1 MLLFDDTR
9 PGNPFVPLSLTDR
22 CELEGALFFLEEDF
36 KVFSSSS
43 SVDPTRGGRIV
54 ASWSSSSS
62 PRGLLVGVFSDD
74 RAESDWNH
82 PPVVVD
88 DDVIQKKSR
97 RRRQRRRFCRLFGVS
112 KAPSVFSLIS
122 LSLSLSLCSPCSM

>member
-1 MLLFDDTR
+1 MLLFEDTR

-43 SVDPTRGGRIV
+43 SVDRRGGRIV
-54 ASWSSSSS
+54 ASSSSSSS
-62 PRGLLVGVFSDD
+62 PGWLFGGVFSDD

-82 PPVVVD
+82 PPVVVV
-88 DDVIQKKSR
+88 DDVI
-97 RRRQRRRFCRLFGVS
+97 
-112 KAPSVFSLIS
+112 
-122 LSLSLSLCSPCSM
+122 

>member
-97 RRRQRRRFCRLFGVS
+97 RRRQRRRFCRLFVVN
-112 KAPSVFSLIS
+112 KAPFSL
-122 LSLSLSLCSPCSM
+122 

>member
-1 MLLFDDTR
+1 MLLFEDTR

-43 SVDPTRGGRIV
+43 SVDRRGGQIV
-54 ASWSSSSS
+54 ASSSSS
-62 PRGLLVGVFSDD
+62 PGWLFGGVFSYD

-88 DDVIQKKSR
+88 DDVIEKKKSR
-97 RRRQRRRFCRLFGVS
+97 RR
-112 KAPSVFSLIS
+112 
-122 LSLSLSLCSPCSM
+122 